1 MRGAKK
7 LGKSELRPRPAGI
20 EEPVAW
26 RAKAATASRRAGT
39 DAALQRLRTFHA
51 WCSKGPA
58 CLRIYNPREAVQYD
72 DNTTRVHCR
81 IAGGPDNGGEGEPLG
96 ASWLPRIQWE
106 RHMTTTE
113 LLGEMKNRLAQAQ
126 GQDMPGG
133 IMGNIQIRGMQ
144 LGGGMTRISVSNV
157 NGVKR
162 IEADENGKKVRIDD
176 DPQNGIKMEV
186 TTQTARISPRST
198 RPRMPTN

>member
-1 MRGAKK
+1 M
-7 LGKSELRPRPAGI
+7 
-20 EEPVAW
+20 
-26 RAKAATASRRAGT
+26 
-39 DAALQRLRTFHA
+39 
-51 WCSKGPA
+51 
-58 CLRIYNPREAVQYD
+58 
-72 DNTTRVHCR
+72 
-81 IAGGPDNGGEGEPLG
+81 
-96 ASWLPRIQWE
+96 PRIQWE